1 MLGLGGGLMEKNR
14 GRHEMEGSNEYSV
27 ELTAYE
33 YSLLT
38 KNYLISTV
46 CKKQL
51 ESATEE
57 EEGIQLLLTL
67 RELEELTGYVAA
79 ESNHAR
85 SKRQREELGELC
97 DYLEVTVNRIK
108 RYGG

>member
-1 MLGLGGGLMEKNR
+1 MVAT
-14 GRHEMEGSNEYSV
+14 EYSV

-38 KNYLISTV
+38 KNYLISRG

-51 ESATEE
+51 ESATEDD
-57 EEGIQLLLTL
+57 EGIELLLTL
-67 RELEELTGYVAA
+67 GELEELAGFVAA

-97 DYLEVTVNRIK
+97 DYLEAEVSRIRRK
-108 RYGG
+108 SS